1 MIWISANKEIPKV
14 SYVKAIDIYF
24 MISFCFVLGVLFEY
38 VVITNVNFAEWKLN
52 HEERTLMKKMIK
64 SKKPRT
70 SWLGLWNRKDSN
82 ESSVKQFSRL
92 FNWKLLLNGS
102 QLDQYSRF
110 QK

>member
-1 MIWISANKEIPKV
+1 M
-14 SYVKAIDIYF
+14 
-24 MISFCFVLGVLFEY
+24 LGVLFEY

-82 ESSVKQFSRL
+82 ELSVKQFSRL